1 MSSRV
6 EVDMKSALEDELE
19 YMIKAENLPDPQRE
33 FRFCRDRKF
42 RFDFAW
48 PILRIAVEVQ
58 GGLWIIG
65 RHNRPASMEKE
76 YEKLNLA
83 TLYGWRVF
91 LFTPRMIHS
100 GEALDLLKQVIYKK
114 QWGDQ
119 PDDD

>member
-1 MSSRV
+1 MG
-6 EVDMKSALEDELE
+6 SALENELDF
-19 YMIKAENLPDPQRE
+19 MIKAENLPVPQRE

-65 RHNRPASMEKE
+65 RHNRPSAMDSE

-83 TLYGWRVF
+83 TLYGWRMF
-91 LFTPRMIHS
+91 LFTPRMIRS
-100 GEALDLLKQVIYKK
+100 GEAIDLLKQILYKK

-119 PDDD
+119 LDDD

>member
-1 MSSRV
+1 M
-6 EVDMKSALEDELE
+6 ENELE
-19 YMIKAENLPDPQRE
+19 YMIKAESLPIPQRE

-48 PILRIAVEVQ
+48 PILRIAAEVQ
-58 GGLWIIG
+58 GGLWMIG
-65 RHNRPASMEKE
+65 RHNRPAAMDAE

-83 TLYGWRVF
+83 TLCGWRVF

-100 GEALDLLKQVIYKK
+100 GEAVDLLKQVIYKK

-119 PDDD
+119 SDDD